1 MREYL
6 KLSVEQKLAFRNAVK
21 EFVADLPGRS
31 FRPSLRVK
39 AYKGYPRVYKLTWA
53 PDGRAL
59 WTYGTGPRADDP
71 HIIWLRIGT
80 HEIFRDP

>member
-1 MREYL
+1 MRECL

-39 AYKGYPRVYKLTWA
+39 A
-53 PDGRAL
+53 
-59 WTYGTGPRADDP
+59 
-71 HIIWLRIGT
+71 
-80 HEIFRDP
+80 